1 MSTTGAPSVRT
12 GDWPTWTGNE
22 VLFWGGSSC
31 GSLSS
36 QRDVYGDGAAYNPTT
51 DTWRSIS
58 TDGAPSPRDGYAQ
71 VWTGKELIIWSG
83 DGSGA
88 PDASDY
94 DLRDDGYAYN
104 PTTDTWRK
112 ISNEGAPKASAF
124 VMRAWTGTEMLL
136 WGGTPNETMAA
147 YNPETDSWRKLSAAG
162 PHLDR
167 SSCSTWTGKYWV
179 ICGDPT
185 ISEDGAIYD
194 PVADVWHPIV
204 AGPSKD
210 MTGMRGYPYA
220 GDMIV
225 IGGDGASGMHGSDLE
240 LYRFVTPD

>member
-1 MSTTGAPSVRT
+1 
-12 GDWPTWTGNE
+12 
-22 VLFWGGSSC
+22 
-31 GSLSS
+31 
-36 QRDVYGDGAAYNPTT
+36 
-51 DTWRSIS
+51 
-58 TDGAPSPRDGYAQ
+58 
-71 VWTGKELIIWSG
+71 
-83 DGSGA
+83 
-88 PDASDY
+88 
-94 DLRDDGYAYN
+94 
-104 PTTDTWRK
+104 
-112 ISNEGAPKASAF
+112 
-124 VMRAWTGTEMLL
+124 MLL

-147 YNPETDSWRKLSAAG
+147 YNPETDSWRKINAAG

-167 SSCSTWTGKYWV
+167 SSCSTWTGKYWI

-185 ISEDGAIYD
+185 ISEDGALYD
-194 PVADVWHPIV
+194 PVADVWYPIV